1 MKKLFAFLLA
11 ALTAASVTATA
22 FAQEAAP
29 SATLQVGSA
38 DGLTLDGS
46 ALLHPG
52 QEYRFPL
59 MIAENGE
66 EARPMTVED
75 MQVYD
80 IKVTAEDPAP
90 APWPMPGAWN
100 PAVSS
105 ISPSDPPATIFTVS
119 PQDVKYTVSL
129 SFKNN
134 SAVLSQVTVQW
145 KVGLPL
151 LWDDGDLGASTAID
165 PSAPA
170 LTKEQLAA
178 IEKISGDGQA
188 SFTVQRLAVP
198 RCPPAGSGS
207 GRHFLLSPLKTSRLF
222 PTGIQRLI
230 SAFLPLAASLLLI
243 FYGTLTLDVS
253 AVLGDRSKILYLYRY
268 LDGVLYSLKYDLD
281 QDAQTI
287 SIRTKQFGQLYRLG
301 HKHSQRHRGGRQP
314 PPAVRAI
321 PASAPRR
328 QPLHRRDRL
337 YRNRPS
343 AGLCQPGRRGCRP

>member
-80 IKVTAEDPAP
+80 IKVTAKSGAGAMADAGRLESGRQQYLSLT
-90 APWPMPGAWN
+90 PGA
-100 PAVSS
+100 
-105 ISPSDPPATIFTVS
+105 IFIVS
-119 PQDVKYTVSL
+119 PQDVKYTGSL
-129 SFKNN
+129 SVKNS

-145 KVGLPL
+145 KVGYPSV
-151 LWDDGDLGASTAID
+151 DDGDLGASTAID
-165 PSAPA
+165 PSAPV

-178 IEKISGDGQA
+178 IEKITGDGQA
-188 SFTVQRLAVP
+188 SFT
-198 RCPPAGSGS
+198 GSGWQFHVRLLDQEAVNFHYS
-207 GRHFLLSPLKTSRLF
+207 AQNIKAVSDRYPEADFRFLTFGGKP
-222 PTGIQRLI
+222 
-230 SAFLPLAASLLLI
+230 AFD

-253 AVLGDRSKILYLYRY
+253 AVLEEYEDLYLYR
-268 LDGVLYSLKYDLD
+268 
-281 QDAQTI
+281 
-287 SIRTKQFGQLYRLG
+287 
-301 HKHSQRHRGGRQP
+301 
-314 PPAVRAI
+314 
-321 PASAPRR
+321 
-328 QPLHRRDRL
+328 
-337 YRNRPS
+337 
-343 AGLCQPGRRGCRP
+343 

>member
-80 IKVTAEDPAP
+80 IKVTAKSGAGAMADAGRLESGRQQYLSLT
-90 APWPMPGAWN
+90 PGA
-100 PAVSS
+100 
-105 ISPSDPPATIFTVS
+105 IFTVS

-129 SFKNN
+129 SFKNS

-145 KVGLPL
+145 KVGYPSV
-151 LWDDGDLGASTAID
+151 DDGDLGASTAID
-165 PSAPA
+165 PSAPV

-178 IEKISGDGQA
+178 IEKITGDGQA
-188 SFTVQRLAVP
+188 SFT
-198 RCPPAGSGS
+198 GSGWQFHVRLLDQEAVNFHYS
-207 GRHFLLSPLKTSRLF
+207 AQNIKAVSDRYPEADFRFLTFGGKP
-222 PTGIQRLI
+222 
-230 SAFLPLAASLLLI
+230 AFD

-253 AVLGDRSKILYLYRY
+253 AVLEEYEDLYLYRY

-287 SIRTKQFGQLYRLG
+287 SIRTSSWAAISSRT
-301 HKHSQRHRGGRQP
+301 QRFPTAPRWAAA

-321 PASAPRR
+321 PAPAPIKAT
-328 QPLHRRDRL
+328 P
-337 YRNRPS
+337 PP
-343 AGLCQPGRRGCRP
+343 AGPTLPQSP

>member
-80 IKVTAEDPAP
+80 IKVTAKSGAGAMADAGRLESGRQQYLSLT
-90 APWPMPGAWN
+90 PGA
-100 PAVSS
+100 
-105 ISPSDPPATIFTVS
+105 IFTVS

-129 SFKNN
+129 SFKNS

-145 KVGLPL
+145 KVGYPSV
-151 LWDDGDLGASTAID
+151 DDGDLGASTAID
-165 PSAPA
+165 PSAPV

-178 IEKISGDGQA
+178 IEKITGDGQA
-188 SFTVQRLAVP
+188 SFT
-198 RCPPAGSGS
+198 GSGWQFHVRLLDQEAVNFHYS
-207 GRHFLLSPLKTSRLF
+207 AQNIKAVSDRYPEADFRFLTFGGKP
-222 PTGIQRLI
+222 
-230 SAFLPLAASLLLI
+230 AFD
-243 FYGTLTLDVS
+243 FYGTLTLDIS
-253 AVLGDRSKILYLYRY
+253 AVLEEYEDLYLYRY

-287 SIRTKQFGQLYRLG
+287 SIRTKQLG
-301 HKHSQRHRGGRQP
+301 SYIVSDTKIPNGTAVGGN
-314 PPAVRAI
+314 
-321 PASAPRR
+321 SSG
-328 QPLHRRDRL
+328 
-337 YRNRPS
+337 S
-343 AGLCQPGRRGCRP
+343 AGNSGSGSDKGNPSTGGTDFTAIALALGSVSLAGAAAAVKYRRK